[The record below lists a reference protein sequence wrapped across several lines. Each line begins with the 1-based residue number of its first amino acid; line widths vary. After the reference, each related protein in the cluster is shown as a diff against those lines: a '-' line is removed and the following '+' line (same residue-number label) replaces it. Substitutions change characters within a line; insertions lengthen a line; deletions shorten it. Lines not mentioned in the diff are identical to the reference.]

1 MRGRG
6 TLFRLVLYPGDD
18 GMKENLHELLKNWGL
33 EGRTIQE
40 AKDTGA
46 AIATGVWHLG
56 PDYSLKTGGNFEGLR
71 HHIHISRVLADQG
84 ITASCPLPTLDGEDF
99 LTCGDHYFVITER
112 VTDNFLSTKQTPQG
126 KEPFYLERYARE
138 VRSFDAALHGGNR
151 DFAEV
156 MAWAD
161 KESART
167 AKAFGMPWNGIPR
180 DCAERFSALSTEPS
194 EFFVCATK
202 VEASPSAVA
211 DALDALSRPRGLMA
225 MLAVFV
231 AWTAGQ
237 TSLSAL
243 IRGNLSLAAALSHGL
258 CARADA

>member
-1 MRGRG
+1 
-6 TLFRLVLYPGDD
+6 
-18 GMKENLHELLKNWGL
+18 
-33 EGRTIQE
+33 
-40 AKDTGA
+40 
-46 AIATGVWHLG
+46 
-56 PDYSLKTGGNFEGLR
+56 
-71 HHIHISRVLADQG
+71 
-84 ITASCPLPTLDGEDF
+84 
-99 LTCGDHYFVITER
+99 
-112 VTDNFLSTKQTPQG
+112 
-126 KEPFYLERYARE
+126 
-138 VRSFDAALHGGNR
+138 
-151 DFAEV
+151 
-156 MAWAD
+156 
-161 KESART
+161 
-167 AKAFGMPWNGIPR
+167 MPWNGIPR